1 MNRKIMMGL
10 VLLALSVTL
19 AVPAVGQTLQSIMVA
34 TLAEPNQ
41 KTTEVSTDEL
51 RRLLADGTATL
62 FDARPH
68 LEWAISHIPGAVNV
82 APKPGVAMSVYVS
95 DVNEIGRVLGG
106 NKQAAIVLYCNGPFC
121 GKSKRLAEELV
132 AAGYGNVRRYQLGVP
147 TWRALVGLTEIEL
160 EGALYAFRSDKTAVF
175 IDARSPEE
183 FRAGSIPGA
192 RSIPQSQLGPAKDT
206 GVVKAA
212 KDDGRLPMEDHN
224 TRIIAFGKDS
234 TQARAV
240 ANAIAQEAFHNAS
253 YFVGTAD
260 TLRSVLK

>member
-10 VLLALSVTL
+10 VLLAISITL

-51 RRLLADGTATL
+51 RRILTDGTATV

-160 EGALYAFRSDKTAVF
+160 EGALYAYRGDKTAVF
-175 IDARSPEE
+175 VDARSPEE
-183 FRAGSIPGA
+183 FRAGTIPGA
-192 RSIPQSQLGPAKDT
+192 RNIPQSQLGPAKDT

-224 TRIIAFGKDS
+224 TRIIVFGKDS
-234 TQARAV
+234 AQARAV
-240 ANAIAQEAFHNAS
+240 ANAIAQEAFHNMS
-253 YFVGTAD
+253 YFIGTFE

>member
-1 MNRKIMMGL
+1 MNGKITMGL
-10 VLLALSVTL
+10 VLVAIASALA
-19 AVPAVGQTLQSIMVA
+19 APAIGQTVQSIMVA

-41 KTTEVSTDEL
+41 KTTEVSTEEL
-51 RRLLADGTATL
+51 REILAERTATV

-68 LEWAISHIPGAVNV
+68 LEWAISHIPGALNV

-95 DVNEIGRVLGG
+95 DVNEIGRVLAS
-106 NKQAAIVLYCNGPFC
+106 NKQAPIVLYCNGPFC

-132 AAGYGNVRRYQLGVP
+132 AAGYTNVQRYQLGAP

-160 EGALYAFRSDKTAVF
+160 EGALYAFRGDKTAVF

-224 TRIIAFGKDS
+224 TRIIVFGKDS

-240 ANAIAQEAFHNAS
+240 ANAIAQEAFHNTS
-253 YFVGTAD
+253 YFVGTFD